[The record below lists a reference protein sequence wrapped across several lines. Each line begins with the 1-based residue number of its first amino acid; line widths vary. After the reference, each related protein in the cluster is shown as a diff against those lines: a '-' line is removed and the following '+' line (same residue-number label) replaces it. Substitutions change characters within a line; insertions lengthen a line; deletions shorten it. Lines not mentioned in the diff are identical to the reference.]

1 MTLTLQSHQI
11 SETNDHQAQRESLTS
26 RSTLSAVNTSTSDV
40 VDDNNEH
47 ISADN
52 SDNTIEDL
60 EAATAHNQKVIECQ
74 QLQLQHVQQEIEYE
88 DNQRELRELNLHLKK
103 DSQLTVMNMI
113 NSENNADS
121 THELQCQTTTD
132 IASLSFQCLIKL

>member
-1 MTLTLQSHQI
+1 MTLTLQSCQI
-11 SETNDHQAQRESLTS
+11 SETTNHQTQREPSIN
-26 RSTLSAVNTSTSDV
+26 RSTLSAVNISISDV
-40 VDDNNEH
+40 VNDNNEH

-52 SDNTIEDL
+52 SDDTIKDL
-60 EAATAHNQKVIECQ
+60 EIVTAHNQKVIEHQ
-74 QLQLQHVQQEIEYE
+74 QLQLQCIQQEIEYE

-121 THELQCQTTTD
+121 THELQC
-132 IASLSFQCLIKL
+132 